1 MRPIRAIATALL
13 IASLALAACSRSQ
26 PDQPAP
32 AAGQPAA
39 TTAPAPTAPTPTS
52 APTHTQPVVLPD
64 GRHPVLIKTVDPDRP
79 AITVDVIQ
87 FYWGEDATREAAKD
101 HQESPPP
108 NDYYIRNSNPKLRT
122 LTVTPDA
129 VITTNTPHF
138 RQPNPPENTQ
148 QIRSLSPS

>member
-1 MRPIRAIATALL
+1 MTTMRPIRAIATALL

-39 TTAPAPTAPTPTS
+39 TTAPAPKAPTPTS
-52 APTHTQPVVLPD
+52 GPTDTQPVVLPD

-87 FYWGEDATREAAKD
+87 FYQGEDATRWSTPRERCRYAGRPIRCLPAHAFMKSNGLSFHHPALVPEPAAGGGSVGD
-101 HQESPPP
+101 RGA
-108 NDYYIRNSNPKLRT
+108 D
-122 LTVTPDA
+122 V
-129 VITTNTPHF
+129 V
-138 RQPNPPENTQ
+138 
-148 QIRSLSPS
+148 